1 MKEQITKFDLT
12 AAFKALD
19 EVEYPETKG
28 LKADR
33 INLKE
38 TLHGKNKTDL
48 LLEDYYDVNDQA
60 DLEAAQKDREAE
72 VAQAKL
78 ARIEKIVDLDANSA
92 DELLGSY
99 AGKVIIQCPQ
109 CMTMFYKD
117 PEDLEVSEDNP
128 EIVNVNETCQHCGNM
143 SGYTVI
149 GKVAPVDEKEAA
161 NYEAAE
167 GEEVPTE
174 EEGELGLNPEE
185 PTEENEENEEG
196 EETTAEETAAE
207 EPAEDEDVDLN
218 VEEEPEEETKG
229 EEEEEEKKE
238 ESLHK
243 SEAAISDNDTENHSD
258 NLTLNEEAESLTEAD
273 KKRFGF
279 FERDFQKA
287 DKIFD
292 EYFIYGYSK
301 QTDRKANSVKIV
313 PENNK
318 AYQFKSLEQ
327 ARKYAKEA
335 SKLAAW
341 QNGYVKVFGHY
352 NSDIKDLL
360 NESEDETFINRY
372 ANGKD
377 DTPLA
382 NAAKNKTYID
392 VLVDNIKAKDAENEH
407 EAKVGSVMK
416 DMIPDAPSTEA
427 DSTATPAAELAK
439 YAAAAL
445 GEADAIEKLTALDE
459 NTLNKYAEYLN
470 TQDEDDLVIKGL
482 IRRVKK
488 ALENKAAAKE
498 TSVEETPVEE
508 AALKADEVA
517 QAIRAKLRGQRLNLK
532 TIDTAVEAVLKEL
545 NLAESI
551 NNSDNLTDNESEHES
566 ENLSLNEEELRYSEE
581 AVDDMLENS
590 KEFNT
595 PISDN
600 QVETMLDTEDT
611 PVDALEDIDEVDDE
625 ALGECVG
632 DSLKEVYENVSGF
645 SVTNLRLNNGKF
657 IVEGKIHFT
666 SGSERATAY
675 VFNEMKKAKDNSGCM
690 LRGFNE
696 ELDASKTGEFK
707 LYCKVNEGK
716 MSPSK
721 FAYRYNIENNLVEGL
736 ITK

>member
-19 EVEYPETKG
+19 EVDYPETKG
-28 LKADR
+28 LKPDR
-33 INLKE
+33 VNLKE

-48 LLEDYYDVNDQA
+48 LLEDYYNVNNQA
-60 DLEAAQKDREAE
+60 DLETAKDDRAAE

-78 ARIEKIVDLDANSA
+78 ARIEKIVDLDATSA

-109 CMTMFYKD
+109 CMTMFYKN
-117 PEDLEVSEDNP
+117 PEDIEVSEDNP
-128 EIVNVNETCQHCGNM
+128 EIVNVSETCQHCGNT

-149 GKVAPVDEKEAA
+149 GKVAPVGEDEAA
-161 NYEAAE
+161 NYEATESEKAP
-167 GEEVPTE
+167 VE
-174 EEGELGLNPEE
+174 EESEL
-185 PTEENEENEEG
+185 
-196 EETTAEETAAE
+196 
-207 EPAEDEDVDLN
+207 DLN
-218 VEEEPEEETKG
+218 VEEPVEKNEEDKETEESEEGTADETATKESPDEIGLNIEEEPA
-229 EEEEEEKKE
+229 EEDSTEEKAEDEKEKKE

-243 SEAAISDNDTENHSD
+243 SEVAVSDNDTENHSD
-258 NLTLNEEAESLTEAD
+258 NLTLNEDAAESLTEAG

-279 FERDFQKA
+279 FETDSQKA

-301 QTDRKANSVKIV
+301 QTDKKANSVKIV

-318 AYQFKSLEQ
+318 TYQFKNLDQ
-327 ARKYAKEA
+327 TRKYAKEA
-335 SKLAAW
+335 SKLATW
-341 QNGYVKVFGHY
+341 QKGYVKIFGHY
-352 NSDIKDLL
+352 NSDIKSLL
-360 NESEDETFINRY
+360 GESEDETFINRY

-382 NAAKNKTYID
+382 NADKKKTYID
-392 VLVDNIKAKDAENEH
+392 VLVDEIKAKDAENDQ
-407 EAKVGSVMK
+407 EAKVGSIMK
-416 DMIPDAPSTEA
+416 DMIPDAPSTEVT
-427 DSTATPAAELAK
+427 STAAIADELNK
-439 YAAAAL
+439 YAAL
-445 GEADAIEKLTALDE
+445 EETDAVEQLAALDE
-459 NTLNKYAEYLN
+459 NTLNKYVEYLN
-470 TQDEDDLVIKGL
+470 TQDEDNLTVKTL
-482 IRRVKK
+482 AKRVKK
-488 ALENKAAAKE
+488 ALENKTTVKE
-498 TSVEETPVEE
+498 APVEETV
-508 AALKADEVA
+508 LKASEVA
-517 QAIRAKLRGQRLNLK
+517 QTVRAKLKGQKLNLK
-532 TIDTAVEAVLKEL
+532 VIDAAVEAVLKEL
-545 NLAESI
+545 GLAESL
-551 NNSDNLTDNESEHES
+551 NDSDNLTDNKSEHES
-566 ENLSLNEEELRYSEE
+566 ENLTLNEEELRYSEE

-600 QVETMLDTEDT
+600 QVENMLSTEDT
-611 PVDALEDIDEVDDE
+611 PVDTLEDIDEVDDE
-625 ALGECVG
+625 ALGECIRN
-632 DSLKEVYENVSGF
+632 SLKEVYENVSDF
-645 SVTNLRLNNGKF
+645 SVTNLKLNNNNF

-696 ELDASKTGEFK
+696 ELDTSKSGEFK

-716 MSPSK
+716 MTPSK